1 VEFVFVLRAAEAGS
15 VVVQASVT
23 MEIAGQPPVLGA
35 AMSERET
42 IEISD

>member
-1 VEFVFVLRAAEAGS
+1 MLRAAGAGS
-15 VVVQASVT
+15 AEVQASVT
-23 MEIAGQPPVLGA
+23 MEIPGQPPVLGA